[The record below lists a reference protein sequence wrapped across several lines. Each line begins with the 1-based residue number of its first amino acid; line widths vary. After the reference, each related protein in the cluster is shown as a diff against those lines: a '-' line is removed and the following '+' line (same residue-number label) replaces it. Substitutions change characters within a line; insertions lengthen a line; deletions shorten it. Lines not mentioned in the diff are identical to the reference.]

1 MTIAISGA
9 SGFVG
14 QYISKYFTKMNHIV
28 IPIPRSAL
36 KDSLQLDTLIA
47 DANVVINLS
56 GANIVQRWSEK
67 YKKVLWDSRID
78 STKAIVNAMNN
89 NDKEQVLIS
98 TSAIG
103 IYKNNIL
110 NNEDKY
116 QYADSY
122 LSKLCQAWE
131 SEAKQVTKRLVIFRF
146 SVILGHGGALKKML
160 LPFKLGLGGIIGDGK
175 QPFSFVHIED
185 LARAYEHVIEST
197 ECTGVYN
204 LSTPNPVDNKTLTET
219 LAKQLHRPAFIPLP
233 TFVVKL
239 IFGEGAQILTHGQQ
253 VYPKRLLACGYA
265 FKYPTIKSVLENIG

>member
-14 QYISKYFTKMNHIV
+14 QYLSKYFTAMSHIV
-28 IPIPRSAL
+28 IPIPRNTL
-36 KDSLQLDTLIA
+36 RDSHLLATLIS
-47 DANVVINLS
+47 DVDVVINLS

-67 YKKVLWDSRID
+67 YKKILWDSRID

-89 NDKEQVLIS
+89 NDSEQVLIS

-103 IYKNNIL
+103 IYKNNIS
-110 NNEDKY
+110 NDEDKY

-122 LSKLCQAWE
+122 LSKMCQAWE

-160 LPFKLGLGGIIGDGK
+160 LPFKIGLGGIIGNGK
-175 QPFSFVHIED
+175 QPFSFIHIED
-185 LARAYEHVIEST
+185 LARAYEHVMEST

-204 LSTPNPVDNKTLTET
+204 LSTPNPVDNKILTET
-219 LAKQLHRPAFIPLP
+219 LASQLHRPAVIPLS

-253 VYPKRLLACGYA
+253 VYPKRLLACKYT
-265 FKYPTIKSVLENIG
+265 FKYPTIKMALGDLT